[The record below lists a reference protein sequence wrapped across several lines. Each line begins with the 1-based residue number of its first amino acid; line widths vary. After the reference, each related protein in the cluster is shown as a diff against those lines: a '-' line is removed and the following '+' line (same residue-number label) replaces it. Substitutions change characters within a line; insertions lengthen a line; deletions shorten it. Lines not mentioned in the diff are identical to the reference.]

1 MRGKKILGSRRE
13 RTAPTVKTNVALYAL
28 SNIGLRRSNN
38 EDVAGFYDS
47 PYFSAA
53 YVADGMGGSAEG
65 EVASKLAC
73 DSLLD
78 SFAQVHEGMNLA
90 QAKKFVHKAMKKAN
104 GVIHRL
110 SSTRQKYYGMGTTL
124 VFALRLSDVT
134 LIANCGDS
142 RCYSYQAKE
151 DRFTLLT
158 VDQTVVEYLYRLN
171 VISKDERDHSPRRH
185 VLMNVLGYSPTVQYD
200 LLVVPNK
207 DYDELLLCS
216 DGLTNMV
223 EDTDISRIVAETRE
237 EGVKSTASAL
247 ITAALLAGGIDNVS
261 VALMEGKRK

>member
-1 MRGKKILGSRRE
+1 MRGKKILGNKRVK
-13 RTAPTVKTNVALYAL
+13 TAPAVKSNVSLYAL
-28 SNIGLRRSNN
+28 SNIGLKRGNN
-38 EDVAGFYDS
+38 EDVAGFYS
-47 PYFSAA
+47 CPYFQAA

-65 EVASKLAC
+65 EVASKLAS
-73 DSLLD
+73 DALLD
-78 SFAQVHEGMNLA
+78 AFGQVNEEMNLA
-90 QAKKFVHKAMKKAN
+90 QAKKFVHRTMKKAN
-104 GVIHRL
+104 SVIHRL
-110 SSTRQKYYGMGTTL
+110 SSTRPKYYGMGTTL
-124 VFALRLSDVT
+124 VFALRIRDYT

-142 RCYSYQAKE
+142 RCYSYTAGDGAFK
-151 DRFTLLT
+151 LLT

-185 VLMNVLGYSPTVQYD
+185 VLMNVLGYSPSVQYD
-200 LLVVPNK
+200 LLVVPNG

-223 EDTDISRIVAETRE
+223 DDGDIARIIAETRE

-261 VALMEGKRK
+261 VALMEEKRK